1 LNITEHQ
8 SRLAAADALFV
19 SPEPQGG
26 PPVDAKKGDEQ
37 GMHEESEHVRVS
49 LPDGKSVELPAG
61 QTVQDALRDLGVKG
75 NQWIAARLNGRL
87 VDLTRPVEQDAVL
100 EPVAADSP
108 EGLEIL
114 RHSTSHVMAQ
124 AVLSLFPEAK
134 VAIGPAIENGFYYD
148 FDVPQPFSPAD
159 LARIEAKMQEIIQA
173 KVPFERQEVPRE
185 EAIELFRQKGEKY
198 KVELLEELEEPTISI
213 YRQGDFVDLCRGPH
227 IPHTGYIKACKL
239 LSVAGAYWR
248 GDERN
253 PMLQRIYGTAF
264 ADTKALKKYLQF
276 LEEAQK
282 RDHRK
287 LGRELDLFSFSDE
300 VGAGMVIYHP
310 KGALL
315 RHILETFEK
324 REHLRRGYQIVMG
337 PTLLKTELWKR
348 SGHFDNYRENM
359 YFTEIDG
366 QSYGIKPMNCLSHM
380 IIYKSKVRSYRDL
393 PLRFF
398 ELGTVHRH
406 EKSGVLHGLLRVRQ
420 FTQDDAHI
428 LCTPEQLHSEIQG
441 IVDFVIEVMGL
452 FGFDYEMEI
461 STRPEKSIGTDEDW
475 ERATRA
481 LMDALQDKGIPYH
494 ICEGEGA
501 FYGPKIDVK
510 LKDALERK
518 WQCATIQCD
527 FTLPERFDLTYV
539 GPDGNRHRPVML
551 HRVILGAIERFMGVL
566 IEHYAGAFPT
576 WLAPV
581 QAVVV
586 TVTDSQLDFARRVY
600 GQLRDAGVR
609 AEIDER
615 NEKLGFKIRE
625 AQLQKVPYMLVVG
638 DKEVEAGGVRPRRRD
653 GTQLDL
659 MPVEEFV
666 QLVEKECLEGSGG
679 RIGLGAV

>member
-1 LNITEHQ
+1 
-8 SRLAAADALFV
+8 
-19 SPEPQGG
+19 
-26 PPVDAKKGDEQ
+26 
-37 GMHEESEHVRVS
+37 MHEESEHVRVS

-159 LARIEAKMQEIIQA
+159 LAKIEAKMQEIIQA
-173 KVPFERQEVPRE
+173 KVPFERQEVARE

-264 ADTKALKKYLQF
+264 ADIKALKKYLQF